1 MLTLFQFWE
10 ADNGNHFWKNL
21 PRNVQDLS
29 RQSSRIRRGWRRG
42 GGKRRIYSKPVTNK
56 QQQTINHQQPES
68 KHYSCGRS
76 RCHYCPNIFTDNEIT
91 DLIVLSTTLEGLVI
105 SQYSPWHH
113 LSTVPQYILYVAHTP
128 LHTHMLFKRFSR
140 YSKVVIGCL
149 FILVLISLLKCHF
162 FFLFWFWII
171 EVTYRLVLCCYL
183 SHVSSWLIGE

>member
-1 MLTLFQFWE
+1 MATTFEKPCREMCRTCPGSLQE
-10 ADNGNHFWKNL
+10 SDE
-21 PRNVQDLS
+21 VE
-29 RQSSRIRRGWRRG
+29 G
-42 GGKRRIYSKPVTNK
+42 GGGERGIYSKPVTNK

-76 RCHYCPNIFTDNEIT
+76 RCHYCPNILSISDNEIT
-91 DLIVLSTTLEGLVI
+91 DLIVLPTILEGLVI

-113 LSTVPQYILYVAHTP
+113 LSTVPQYILYIAPPP

-162 FFLFWFWII
+162 FSF
-171 EVTYRLVLCCYL
+171 LVLNY
-183 SHVSSWLIGE
+183 